1 MLKSLGL
8 WSRFGSFGEKTTWGS
23 AEIHNIRFMAILC
36 NFWLEIILVK
46 IAHYWRSWLIV
57 QVERGG
63 VLYDSLLIIRRNLHF
78 VDIFFFSFFF
88 VAISNKGR
96 KKGWFPAVFKTLI
109 QVCQQQAKI
118 KCIFQ
123 VIPWKKSMKSRKFN
137 LWKSSIWTFTTQLLD
152 CCFLRDHFRQNWKL

>member
-1 MLKSLGL
+1 M
-8 WSRFGSFGEKTTWGS
+8 
-23 AEIHNIRFMAILC
+23 
-36 NFWLEIILVK
+36 
-46 IAHYWRSWLIV
+46 

-78 VDIFFFSFFF
+78 VDIFFSFFF

-118 KCIFQ
+118 KCIFSSH
-123 VIPWKKSMKSRKFN
+123 SMKKIYEIKEVQLMKIKYLDFYYSIARLLFFKGSLSTKLETLVGLCTNVTISKSR
-137 LWKSSIWTFTTQLLD
+137 
-152 CCFLRDHFRQNWKL
+152 FLIIK